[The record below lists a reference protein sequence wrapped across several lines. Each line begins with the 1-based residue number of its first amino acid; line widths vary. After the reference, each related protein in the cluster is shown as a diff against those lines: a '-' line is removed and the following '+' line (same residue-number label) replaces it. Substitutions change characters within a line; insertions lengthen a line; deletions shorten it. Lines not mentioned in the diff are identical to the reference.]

1 MATLNICTEIYYMKK
16 VLVKIIRDGEVEE
29 TREISEKTML
39 ELTGIEDFTED
50 EVDGSIDVLAECM
63 PGAFA
68 NSEGKV
74 SYTWEFIDAD
84 SENES

>member
-1 MATLNICTEIYYMKK
+1 MKK
-16 VLVKIIRDGEVEE
+16 VLVKITKDGEIEE
-29 TREISEKTML
+29 IREISEETMRD
-39 ELTGIEDFTED
+39 LTGIKDFTEY

-74 SYTWEFIDAD
+74 SYTWEFIDTD
-84 SENES
+84 GDDEL